1 MKITSYNLIFNV
13 IIAYFNLIFIQISSK
28 FKRNK
33 KLSTN
38 ILLIKRVEKSLLKVL
53 GIILI
58 SSIGIL
64 IKLVVCL
71 VKLNF
76 KQLGLNCNLLSS

>member
-1 MKITSYNLIFNV
+1 MKITSYNLIFNG
-13 IIAYFNLIFIQISSK
+13 IIAYYNLIFIQISSK

-38 ILLIKRVEKSLLKVL
+38 ILLIKQAEKSLLKVL

-64 IKLVVCL
+64 TKLVVCL

>member
-58 SSIGIL
+58 SSISIL